1 MVQQA
6 DSIHTGLE
14 IDAELQ
20 QQSVQQKHSSQL
32 TPKQVLSW
40 LPKNATP
47 ALLDLIS
54 SLFRSAEIDRCILS
68 EDEMA
73 DNASPQLRSIRR
85 THFCKFT
92 IKMI

>member
-14 IDAELQ
+14 IEAELQ

-47 ALLDLIS
+47 AQQDSMIRAHIKPVRLLTGAGCPIP
-54 SLFRSAEIDRCILS
+54 CICLDIRQAKVS
-68 EDEMA
+68 EM
-73 DNASPQLRSIRR
+73 
-85 THFCKFT
+85 
-92 IKMI
+92 